1 MKTITL
7 TGKVNRLI
15 DRSMLNEPQEAQIS
29 FEGAGS
35 LYDELRV
42 PNIHGWELGEAIEVT
57 IRPIEYVSKAIKSL
71 LTSSLRTQ

>member
-7 TGKVNRLI
+7 AGRVNKLI
-15 DRSMLNEPQEAQIS
+15 DRSKINETQQAQIA
-29 FEGAGS
+29 FEGAET

-57 IRPIEYVSKAIKSL
+57 IRPHVSG
-71 LTSSLRTQ
+71 